1 MARFEITA
9 PLFISE
15 PVAGRVI
22 TLAKGSVPFS
32 RLGFKTSS
40 LENFGKFTYVDKID
54 NAEVRHVR
62 ICPMYAIAQME
73 DVKQGI
79 EK

>member
-1 MARFEITA
+1 M
-9 PLFISE
+9 
-15 PVAGRVI
+15 
-22 TLAKGSVPFS
+22 
-32 RLGFKTSS
+32 
-40 LENFGKFTYVDKID
+40 ENFGKFNYVGHED

-73 DVKQGI
+73 EVKQGI